1 MATVAWHGKRAVLE
15 NQNYQL
21 DRQFKQNYI
30 LVNVIAEGYDQK
42 RFVEFMVKKKS
53 KCKIFIEL
61 TFIFFI
67 DTTPNVDYFTKDEVK
82 KMVLEFKEKCETG
95 ELDRV
100 RRINFASLICSIP
113 FLDGS
118 QQLYDE

>member
-1 MATVAWHGKRAVLE
+1 MATVAWHGRRAVLE

-42 RFVEFMVKKKS
+42 RFIEYMVKQKS
-53 KCKIFIEL
+53 KCDIFPVL
-61 TFIFFI
+61 TIFSRSS

-82 KMVLEFKEKCETG
+82 SMVRVFKEKCETG

-100 RRINFASLICSIP
+100 SFALKLLICDDLNVGGP
-113 FLDGS
+113 
-118 QQLYDE
+118 

>member
-1 MATVAWHGKRAVLE
+1 MATVAWHGRRAVLE

-42 RFVEFMVKKKS
+42 RFIEFMVKQKS
-53 KCKIFIEL
+53 KCAKYESHLIL
-61 TFIFFI
+61 WLQYLLA

-82 KMVLEFKEKCETG
+82 KMVREFKEKCETG

-100 RRINFASLICSIP
+100 SSIDDVP
-113 FLDGS
+113 LSTHAFVDGP
-118 QQLYDE
+118 